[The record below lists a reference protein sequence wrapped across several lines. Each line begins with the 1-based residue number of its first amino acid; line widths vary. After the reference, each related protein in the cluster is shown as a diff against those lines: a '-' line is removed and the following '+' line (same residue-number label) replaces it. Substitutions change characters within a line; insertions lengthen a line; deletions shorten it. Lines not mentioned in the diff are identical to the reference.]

1 MSKDLKLQARAI
13 VKRLNEYRAD
23 YESILNDIEELRRES
38 MAGIV
43 QEKFSVKTA
52 QCVPVVEK
60 YPAVALQCLQ
70 LKTAILRDLDTMDN
84 EEEDADFQLSIN
96 IVPLETFEH

>member
-1 MSKDLKLQARAI
+1 MSKELKSQAASI
-13 VKRLNEYRAD
+13 VKRLREYRAD
-23 YESILNDIEELRRES
+23 YESILNDIEELRRVSLE
-38 MAGIV
+38 GIV

-70 LKTAILRDLDTMDN
+70 LKASILRDLN
-84 EEEDADFQLSIN
+84 ELDSDEEDVDIN
-96 IVPLETFEH
+96 LNISIVPLETFEN